1 MLKEAAG
8 VGGALLLTPL
18 GVPIALHG
26 IAGILVGGAGL
37 FVVDAVLKQAE
48 DIIQK
53 PETKSGMPESEDRAI
68 PD

>member
-8 VGGALLLTPL
+8 IGGAILLTPL

-37 FVVDAVLKQAE
+37 FVVDAVLKQTE
-48 DIIQK
+48 NIILNPK
-53 PETKSGMPESEDRAI
+53 TRSETGDTEE
-68 PD
+68 

>member
-26 IAGILVGGAGL
+26 IAGIIVGGAGL

-48 DIIQK
+48 DIMQNPKIH
-53 PETKSGMPESEDRAI
+53 SGIKESDEEVMPD
-68 PD
+68 